1 MLNTAK
7 MEDTTDQNTIYTDF
21 DKKKWAGGGGGPRN
35 IILSHINPNVTEVQT
50 NQCFQSIKKAVNK
63 KAE

>member
-7 MEDTTDQNTIYTDF
+7 MEDTTDQKTIYTDF
-21 DKKKWAGGGGGPRN
+21 DKNWGGGGPRN
-35 IILSHINPNVTEVQT
+35 MILSHINPNVTEVKT